1 MSPYASE
8 LAHARL
14 DALRTLVDAL
24 NQAETPEEKRRCA
37 VAIFNAPDP
46 SDLDDQIELVDDE
59 DQDDQDDENED
70 SENLDSKTQPMRDVQ
85 ANSAQENAAGRQGRT
100 PTSEIRHRPSDI
112 PPDLSDEAIHHN
124 AAADLDHE
132 AMGHRVAPS

>member
-46 SDLDDQIELVDDE
+46 SDLDDQIELVDDD
-59 DQDDQDDENED
+59 DQDDQDEENED
-70 SENLDSKTQPMRDVQ
+70 SENLDSKTQPMWDVQ
-85 ANSAQENAAGRQGRT
+85 ANSAEEDAADRQGRT
-100 PTSEIRHRPSDI
+100 PTSNAGPRTSDI
-112 PPDLSDEAIHHN
+112 DFTSLP
-124 AAADLDHE
+124 
-132 AMGHRVAPS
+132 AP

>member
-46 SDLDDQIELVDDE
+46 SDLDDAIELEYKDEAHESDQPDDS
-59 DQDDQDDENED
+59 DDSDLPDDIED
-70 SENLDSKTQPMRDVQ
+70 SEDVDVAEDSNDTDETHDSGDVERESDQRENLDLRSPF
-85 ANSAQENAAGRQGRT
+85 A
-100 PTSEIRHRPSDI
+100 TSEVRHRPSDI
-112 PPDLSDEAIHHN
+112 PYTP
-124 AAADLDHE
+124 
-132 AMGHRVAPS
+132 P